1 MMSQTRIVTAL
12 DIGTTKIAAIV
23 AEVEDDNAM
32 PQIIGLGVVPS
43 EGLRRGVVVDLEKT
57 VRSISKAISDAEL
70 MAGENVEHVIAGIA
84 GDHIRS
90 INSHGVIAVSRN
102 DNEITEGD
110 VERVI
115 DAARA
120 VAIPADREIIHILPQ
135 EYTIDEQTGIKVPVG
150 MTGVRLEAEVHIVT
164 AAATAVRNIYRAIN
178 RCELEV
184 EALVLE
190 SLASSYSVLTEEE
203 QELGVAVIDIGGG
216 TSNVAVYADNSIR
229 HTSTVPLGGKSVTND
244 IAIGLRTPIDQAEEI
259 KIAYGA
265 AIPAM
270 VDADDMI
277 SVPGVGGRSTRE
289 ISRSVLASI
298 IGPRM
303 EEILSLTHREIK
315 KANYPET
322 LAAGVVITGGGSL
335 LPGTVELAEQ
345 IFDMPVKVGVPRGYD
360 GLSESIGTP
369 IHATG
374 VGLIHY
380 GIRHGDEVAR
390 KSKTRGFLKRIEKW
404 FNEHF

>member
-1 MMSQTRIVTAL
+1 MTQSRTVTAL
-12 DIGTTKIAAIV
+12 DIGTTKIAAII
-23 AEVEDDNAM
+23 AEVDDDSDI
-32 PQIIGLGVVPS
+32 PQLIGLGVVAS

-70 MAGENVEHVIAGIA
+70 MAGVNVEQVIAGIA

-120 VAIPADREIIHILPQ
+120 VAIPADREIIHVLPQ

-150 MTGVRLEAEVHIVT
+150 MSGVRLEAEVHIVT
-164 AAATAVRNIYRAIN
+164 AAATAVRNIFRAIN

-184 EALVLE
+184 DALVLE
-190 SLASSYSVLTEEE
+190 GLAASYAVLTDEE
-203 QELGVAVIDIGGG
+203 QELGVAVVDIGGG
-216 TSNVAVYADNSIR
+216 TSNIAVYFDNSIR
-229 HTSTVPLGGKSVTND
+229 HTSNVPLGGRNVTND
-244 IAIGLRTPIDQAEEI
+244 IAIGLRTPVDQAEDI
-259 KIAYGA
+259 KILSGA
-265 AIPAM
+265 ALTSM

-277 SVPGVGGRSTRE
+277 SVPGVGSRSTRE

-298 IGPRM
+298 IGPRI
-303 EEILSLTHREIK
+303 EEILSLAHREMR
-315 KANYPET
+315 KANYPDT
-322 LAAGVVITGGGSL
+322 LAAGVVLCGGGSL

-345 IFDMPVKVGVPRGYD
+345 IFDMPVRVGIPRGFE
-360 GLSESIGTP
+360 GLGETIESP

-380 GIRHGDEVAR
+380 GIRHSGEVAR
-390 KSKTRGFLKRIEKW
+390 KSKARGILKKIEKW

>member
-1 MMSQTRIVTAL
+1 MPQTRIVTAL

-23 AEVEDDNAM
+23 AEVEDANDT

-70 MAGENVEHVIAGIA
+70 MAGENVENVIAGIA

-102 DNEITEGD
+102 DNEITDGD

-150 MTGVRLEAEVHIVT
+150 MSGVRLEAEVHIVT

-203 QELGVAVIDIGGG
+203 QELGVALIDIGGG

-244 IAIGLRTPIDQAEEI
+244 IAIGLRTPIEQAEEI
-259 KIAYGA
+259 KITYGA
-265 AIPAM
+265 AVPAM

-303 EEILSLTHREIK
+303 EEILSLTQREIK
-315 KANYPET
+315 KANYPDT
-322 LAAGVVITGGGSL
+322 LAAGIVVTGGGSL

-345 IFDMPVKVGVPRGYD
+345 IFDMPVKIGLPRGYD
-360 GLSESIGTP
+360 GLSESIGAP

-374 VGLIHY
+374 IGLIHY
-380 GIRHGDEVAR
+380 GIRHSDEVAR
-390 KSKTRGFLKRIEKW
+390 KSRARGFLKKIEKW